1 MTIMPHR
8 APRFAALALAAL
20 LALASMLVSP
30 RAQAADTFI
39 VAVNDNDRPFGYVD
53 ERGELAGFNV
63 DIARAL
69 CRALAAE
76 CRLVPTRFPDFVP
89 GVADGRFDFA
99 VANLLRTPERERVVD
114 FTSRLWRSSSSFM
127 GRPGAVRDLK
137 PASLAGKT
145 IGVQKGGVQ
154 ERWLTETLGPQ
165 VRIEGYDSIAD
176 RNAALLAGTVDLA
189 LGSTVGNFVFLNSP
203 DGAWFEIIGDPM
215 FDQGLG
221 GDVAIPVAKGREALR
236 QRLNAALAA
245 ILSDG
250 TFSQINVKYFPIS
263 VY

>member
-1 MTIMPHR
+1 MTSL
-8 APRFAALALAAL
+8 PRRLLPGLLPLALAAL
-20 LALASMLVSP
+20 LAFAMP
-30 RAQAADTFI
+30 RAWAQDAFT
-39 VAVNDNDRPFGYVD
+39 VAVNDNDRPFGYTD
-53 ERGELAGFNV
+53 ERGELTGFNV

-114 FTSRLWRSSSSFM
+114 FTGRLWRSSSSFM
-127 GRPGAVRDLK
+127 GRPGAVPDLK

-154 ERWLTETLGPQ
+154 ERWVKETLGAQ
-165 VRIEGYDSIAD
+165 ATVKTFDTIAE
-176 RNAALLAGTVDLA
+176 RNAALLDGSVDLA

-203 DGAWFEIIGDPM
+203 DGAWFEIIGDPV

-221 GDVAIPVAKGREALR
+221 GDVAIPVAKGREALH

-245 ILSDG
+245 ILTDG

>member
-1 MTIMPHR
+1 MTIMPPGR
-8 APRFAALALAAL
+8 LLPLVLLAL
-20 LALASMLVSP
+20 LAVAVP
-30 RAQAADTFI
+30 RARAADSFT

-53 ERGELAGFNV
+53 EHGALSGFNV

-69 CRALAAE
+69 CRALAAD
-76 CRLVPTRFPDFVP
+76 CRLVPTRFPNFMP
-89 GVADGRFDFA
+89 GVMEGRFDFA
-99 VANLLRTPERERVVD
+99 VANLLRTPDRERLVD
-114 FTSRLWRSSSSFM
+114 FTNRLWRSSSSFM

-154 ERWLTETLGPQ
+154 ERWVIETLGAHAR
-165 VRIEGYDSIAD
+165 VETFESITE
-176 RNAALLAGTVDLA
+176 RNAALLAGRIDLA

-203 DGAWFEIIGDPM
+203 DGTWFEIIGDPV

-221 GDVAIPVAKGREALR
+221 GDVAIPVAKGRDALR
-236 QRLNAALAA
+236 QRLNAALSA
-245 ILSDG
+245 ILTDG

>member
-1 MTIMPHR
+1 MSTLSRTP
-8 APRFAALALAAL
+8 PRLLSLTLALAVL
-20 LALASMLVSP
+20 LAFAVP
-30 RAQAADTFI
+30 GARAQDVLT
-39 VAVNDNDRPFGYVD
+39 VAVNDNDRPFGYTD

-69 CRALAAE
+69 CRALGAE

-114 FTSRLWRSSSSFM
+114 FTGRLWRSSSSFM
-127 GRPGAVRDLK
+127 GRPGVMPDLK

-154 ERWLTETLGPQ
+154 ERWVKEALGAQ
-165 VRIEGYDSIAD
+165 ATVKTFDTIAE
-176 RNAALLAGTVDLA
+176 RNAALLDGSVDLA

-203 DGAWFEIIGDPM
+203 DGAWFEIIGDPV

-236 QRLNAALAA
+236 QRLNDALAA
-245 ILSDG
+245 ILTDG